1 MSDLSSARFMS
12 NVIIDP
18 VSTKNMYNI
27 FDLISNQLEDNLYKH
42 SNIEYFLTNQS
53 FQLNYN

>member
-27 FDLISNQLEDNLYKH
+27 FDLISNQLEDNLYNH